1 MQVFPLKTL
10 RDYLCFKKVSPK
22 YVQKFPKSMRL
33 YTENKL
39 INKNSVRP
47 QICENIFKVWINE
60 FNLKHLKK
68 GTIADN
74 PLAEVLWML
83 AE

>member
-1 MQVFPLKTL
+1 
-10 RDYLCFKKVSPK
+10 
-22 YVQKFPKSMRL
+22 MRL